1 VFSSDNGGP
10 IYFGG
15 SSGANNW
22 CVKRS
27 LSIPYSS
34 LHRKLVNDLPR
45 QTGQTD
51 HRYREEEVDET
62 DRGRFSRR
70 RPQAVTRRK
79 SVELARRYSCECL
92 GVENGIFFEFSLC
105 LSRACLGKMMHFI

>member
-70 RPQAVTRRK
+70 PPQAVARRK

-92 GVENGIFFEFSLC
+92 GVENGVFF
-105 LSRACLGKMMHFI
+105 